1 MPRPQQQQQALA
13 DTNRTAAVQEDL
25 VNGVVVADE
34 AMEED
39 GEQDGYASSTP
50 TSSLTWISW
59 FCALPGHEYFCEVS
73 EDFIEDDFNLTGLNS
88 MVPFWKEAMEMVLD
102 VEPEED
108 SLKIPDVSIV
118 ETSAELLYGL
128 VHQRFI
134 LTRAGLHAMAEKYEA
149 GQFGTCPRVYCL
161 SCHVVPCGRSDLP
174 GIDTVKLYCPNCN
187 DIYTP
192 PSSRY
197 QGVDGAFFG
206 TTFAHLFF
214 QTYREFAPAPYYAP
228 SGTNSSAR
236 SPVSTPAN
244 PQFVNPNPYGGQ
256 KPAAGKVYTSKIYGF
271 RVSERAKSG
280 PRMRWLR
287 LRPENPAELDQVDW
301 RGRWIGSDDE
311 YDDDEEEL
319 DGPMEDFD
327 PDAVGEDEEEE
338 EEEEEE
344 EGDENVPV
352 AGVPSLISPGRRHIA
367 SAAPSPGQRTLRPPT
382 PIHVSSPSSPP
393 ASSSVASPPGGSRT
407 WNNLGSSMPA
417 LFGKSQSGLAGG
429 KGLRSPLKK
438 KWPATVNTRRGLSKG
453 HPTTAIP
460 KSVKPS
466 HKKGIQSTRTKFVRS
481 IVREVAGFAPYER
494 RVMELLRN
502 SKDKRARKL
511 TKKRLGTLLRSK
523 RKLEELGAIIQ
534 ESRRAGH

>member
-1 MPRPQQQQQALA
+1 MPRPQQHEFLPATGEDFNALA
-13 DTNRTAAVQEDL
+13 LE
-25 VNGVVVADE
+25 GDE

-39 GEQDGYASSTP
+39 MEQEGYASSTP
-50 TSSLTWISW
+50 TSSLTWIVW
-59 FCALPGHEYFCEVS
+59 FCQLPGHEYFCEVS

-118 ETSAELLYGL
+118 EASAELLYGL
-128 VHQRFI
+128 VHQRYI
-134 LTRAGLHAMAEKYEA
+134 LTRAGLHAMAEKYEQ

-161 SCHVVPCGRSDLP
+161 GCHVVPCGRSDLP

-214 QTYREFAPAPYYAP
+214 QTYREFAPAPFYTP
-228 SGTNSSAR
+228 SGTSSSTR
-236 SPVSTPAN
+236 SPASTTGSTSGN
-244 PQFVNPNPYGGQ
+244 FVNPNPHGGQ
-256 KPAAGKVYTSKIYGF
+256 KPAAGRVYTPKIYGF
-271 RVSERAKSG
+271 RVSEKAKSG

-287 LRPENPAELDQVDW
+287 LRPESAAELEQVDW
-301 RGRWIGSDDE
+301 KGRWITSDDNN
-311 YDDDEEEL
+311 YSDEEENM
-319 DGPMEDFD
+319 GPMEDFD
-327 PDAVGEDEEEE
+327 PDAIGEDDDD

-344 EGDENVPV
+344 EGDENAPV
-352 AGVPSLISPGRRHIA
+352 NTTNVTRGPHERSS
-367 SAAPSPGQRTLRPPT
+367 SGQRTLRPPT
-382 PIHVSSPSSPP
+382 PIHASAASSPP
-393 ASSSVASPPGGSRT
+393 ASSSVASPTIVSRT
-407 WNNLGSSMPA
+407 RKDPLASAELSLYGS
-417 LFGKSQSGLAGG
+417 
-429 KGLRSPLKK
+429 
-438 KWPATVNTRRGLSKG
+438 ATNSIKMVRNDTRRGLNKG
-453 HPTTAIP
+453 HTTTLIP

-466 HKKGIQSTRTKFVRS
+466 HKKGVQSTRTKFVRS
-481 IVREVAGFAPYER
+481 IVREVVGFAPYER

-523 RKLEELGAIIQ
+523 RKLEELQGIIQ
-534 ESRRAGH
+534 ESRRTGH

>member
-1 MPRPQQQQQALA
+1 
-13 DTNRTAAVQEDL
+13 
-25 VNGVVVADE
+25 
-34 AMEED
+34 MEED
-39 GEQDGYASSTP
+39 VEQEGYASSTP

-118 ETSAELLYGL
+118 EASAELLYGL
-128 VHQRFI
+128 VHQRYI

-161 SCHVVPCGRSDLP
+161 SCHIVPCGRSDLP

-214 QTYREFAPAPYYAP
+214 QTYREFAPAPFYTPPNA
-228 SGTNSSAR
+228 GSSTR
-236 SPVSTPAN
+236 SPTGSQTSSTQN
-244 PQFVNPNPYGGQ
+244 FVNPNPYGGQ
-256 KPAAGKVYTSKIYGF
+256 KPAAGKVYTPKIYGF

-287 LRPENPAELDQVDW
+287 LRPESASELDQVDW
-301 RGRWIGSDDE
+301 RGRWITSDDDG
-311 YDDDEEEL
+311 YTDDEEEM
-319 DGPMEDFD
+319 GPLEDFD
-327 PDAVGEDEEEE
+327 PDAAGEDDDE

-344 EGDENVPV
+344 EGDENAP
-352 AGVPSLISPGRRHIA
+352 AIGGSGVVPGRRQA
-367 SAAPSPGQRTLRPPT
+367 SAASSSGGQRTLRPPT
-382 PIHVSSPSSPP
+382 PIHGSVASSPP
-393 ASSSVASPPGGSRT
+393 ASSSVATVSPQATSRT
-407 WNNLGSSMPA
+407 RQEPIQQSTPLSY
-417 LFGKSQSGLAGG
+417 GKSLSGLGG
-429 KGLRSPLKK
+429 GQR
-438 KWPATVNTRRGLSKG
+438 
-453 HPTTAIP
+453 
-460 KSVKPS
+460 VKV
-466 HKKGIQSTRTKFVRS
+466 VRS
-481 IVREVAGFAPYER
+481 VPHA
-494 RVMELLRN
+494 
-502 SKDKRARKL
+502 
-511 TKKRLGTLLRSK
+511 
-523 RKLEELGAIIQ
+523 
-534 ESRRAGH
+534 